1 MGSVINWE
9 MQMTARF
16 LDNMNKIPDSLDPG
30 GKTLLDNPTVLIGTE
45 LSQPE
50 GHGRQGMTF
59 FMAGTPG
66 RIVSR
71 ILGSFG
77 SGVTPISPSH
87 ASPWQHVALR
97 WRGSA
102 LTCCRALTALTALS
116 ALLSCEAQIIGSSS
130 GAGAV
135 GRASD
140 PASDPAAS
148 GAGTARPIGADGLPD
163 YRTSPGVRLL
173 TRREYSHSIESLLG
187 VKVDANLVPLEQQVA
202 GHGQIAAAQGVGL
215 DDVDAY
221 YSLGLQVAQTVVA
234 RDGAGC
240 SFDDRACAAKY
251 VDDLLVRAFR
261 EPLSAEGRARYLT
274 ILDAPAAGSATRARL
289 VTLVAAALS
298 SPDFLYRKE
307 IGSGSP
313 TAGGVGKL
321 SDYEIATRLSYLLGE
336 TGPDQPLLD
345 AAASGALQSP
355 AGRLAQLDRLIT
367 GSDAR
372 LGMRGFVFD
381 WLGLSEGKIENK
393 DPEVLKATPPNYA
406 ADALESLGLLV
417 DDVLFDKERD
427 FLRLLDV
434 DRFVANQSMAGFLGI
449 DGATSSDF
457 GPLALKTAER
467 RGVLTHP
474 AVLAAHTKESGASPF
489 PIGKFI
495 YERML
500 CEVIGKPVQIPS
512 VDVTPVQG
520 ETLRQKL
527 EGMTAG
533 PSCSTCH
540 TRIGPPGFAFLA
552 YDPVGRYQA
561 NDGLGRP
568 YDTAGVVPVGGDN
581 VAFQNAPDLVM
592 KLAGHPNTARCV
604 ARRMFRWTFGR
615 FEGEPDKAFMDGF
628 QTSTVTQGAAV
639 TEVLKALVGSET
651 FAQVRAGAP

>member
-1 MGSVINWE
+1 MLY
-9 MQMTARF
+9 RF
-16 LDNMNKIPDSLDPG
+16 PMLDRTFRSRSPG
-30 GKTLLDNPTVLIGTE
+30 
-45 LSQPE
+45 
-50 GHGRQGMTF
+50 
-59 FMAGTPG
+59 A
-66 RIVSR
+66 
-71 ILGSFG
+71 
-77 SGVTPISPSH
+77 
-87 ASPWQHVALR
+87 
-97 WRGSA
+97 
-102 LTCCRALTALTALS
+102 TCCRALAALSALS
-116 ALLSCEAQIIGSSS
+116 ALLACEARITGPSSAAGPIG
-130 GAGAV
+130 GP
-135 GRASD
+135 SD
-140 PASDPAAS
+140 PASDPAAPGVVS
-148 GAGTARPIGADGLPD
+148 ARPVGADGLPS
-163 YRTSPGVRLL
+163 YRTSPGARLL

-187 VKVDANLVPLEQQVA
+187 VKVDPNLVPLEQQVA

-234 RDGAGC
+234 RDGMGC
-240 SFDDRACAAKY
+240 SFDDRVCAAKF

-261 EPLSAEGRARYLT
+261 EPLSAEARARYLA

-289 VTLVAAALS
+289 VTLVGAALS

-313 TAGGVGKL
+313 TAGGVTKL
-321 SDYEIATRLSYLLGE
+321 SDYEIATRLSYLVGE

-355 AGRLAQLDRLIT
+355 AGRLAQLERLLVA
-367 GSDAR
+367 SDAR

-381 WLGLSEGKIENK
+381 WLGLSEGKLENK

-417 DDVLFDKERD
+417 DDVLFDNERD

-434 DRFVANQSMAGFLGI
+434 ERFVANQSMAGFLGI
-449 DGATSSDF
+449 DGASASGF

-467 RGVLTHP
+467 RGILTHP

-495 YERML
+495 YERLL
-500 CEVIGKPVQIPS
+500 CEVIGKPPQVPS
-512 VDVTPVQG
+512 VDATPMQG
-520 ETLRQKL
+520 VTLRQKL

-533 PSCSTCH
+533 APCNTCH
-540 TRIGPPGFAFLA
+540 SRIGPPGFAFLP
-552 YDPVGRYQA
+552 YDPVGRYQP

-568 YDTAGVVPVGGDN
+568 YDTAGVVPVGDDN
-581 VAFQNAPDLVM
+581 VAFQNAPELVM

-615 FEGEPDKAFMDGF
+615 FEGESDKAFMDSF

-639 TEVLKALVGSET
+639 TKVLKALVGSED